1 MDQNPEA
8 ALRAAGL
15 LSGPL
20 SPELEQFYATLTKKE
35 TEVLLSVAS
44 RIDALLSDVSAH
56 SQEQDWTKPEA
67 SQQGFDATTLCA
79 CGAWS
84 GSGIADF

>member
-1 MDQNPEA
+1 MDQNPIE

-15 LSGPL
+15 LSEAM

-35 TEVLLSVAS
+35 TEVLLSVTS

-56 SQEQDWTKPEA
+56 SLDWTTPGA
-67 SQQGFDATTLCA
+67 SQEGFEAAMSCT
-79 CGAWS
+79 CGQWS
-84 GSGIADF
+84 GSGMAEL